1 MDGHRKIG
9 RPPSTLEFLM
19 NSEVWTVNPP
29 TTHKRKF
36 KKIDQTKRRMPE
48 TIWTMYY
55 KGFQFFGHHNIP

>member
-1 MDGHRKIG
+1 
-9 RPPSTLEFLM
+9 M

-36 KKIDQTKRRMPE
+36 KKIDQTKRRAPE